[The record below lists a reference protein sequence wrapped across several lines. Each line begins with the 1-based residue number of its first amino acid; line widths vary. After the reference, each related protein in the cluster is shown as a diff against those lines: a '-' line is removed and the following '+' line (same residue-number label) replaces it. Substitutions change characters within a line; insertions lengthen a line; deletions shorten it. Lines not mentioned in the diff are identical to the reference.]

1 MNKNTHLPPNLGSLE
16 TDQPSTSQADKSA
29 GETAGQTGLDSLL
42 REMVRL
48 ERQVRESLDRL
59 WDDWV
64 DPDEALY
71 DDAGMRWARVSDMPR
86 PGSPAGAA
94 YTTEAQLAQIR
105 AQCRALAVGNE
116 FAINGHEN
124 RISYIVGPG
133 HKYRITPKPGRQVPL
148 ELLAR
153 VEEFLQ
159 EFLRINKWHH
169 RQQEIVRRKDRD
181 GEVFLRLFVGPD
193 GMTRVRFVEPE
204 QVSTP
209 PSQSANPAA
218 SFGILTD
225 PQDVETVLGYFIDG
239 QFVDASVIQHRKLG
253 VDANVKRGLPLF
265 FPVRANLRRAEKL
278 LRNMSVLAE
287 VQSAIALIRK
297 HTTAARSALEQFVRQ
312 EAQPQPAVGVQAT
325 PIRRYGPGTILD
337 VFAGVDY
344 DFPASRINAA
354 NYVAVLQAELRAI
367 AARLVMP
374 EFMLTSDASNA
385 NYASTMV
392 AEGPAVKMFERL
404 QQDMIADDL
413 EVLWFALRAGADA
426 GRLPRQVLEDVE
438 IQCVPPPLCARDR
451 LREAQAD
458 RILVLSGAMSA
469 RTMALRHGLDPD
481 REIGPAG
488 SEDLARRAELDGR
501 TNLLST
507 PTETCPHPTPT
518 GDLLRE

>member
-1 MNKNTHLPPNLGSLE
+1 MNQNSYPSPKSGSDSANQPAEGVRQASQSGLGG
-16 TDQPSTSQADKSA
+16 SA
-29 GETAGQTGLDSLL
+29 GWQEAARQW
-42 REMVRL
+42 VRI
-48 ERQVRESLDRL
+48 ERQLQEALDRL
-59 WDDWV
+59 WDDYV
-64 DPDEALY
+64 DPDEVLY
-71 DDAGMRWARVSDMPR
+71 DEAGMRWARLSDMPR
-86 PGSPAGAA
+86 PGSPTGAA
-94 YTTEAQLAQIR
+94 YTTEAQLANIR
-105 AQCRALAVGNE
+105 AECRALAVGNE

-133 HKYRITPKPGRQVPL
+133 HKYRIVPKPGRRVPA
-148 ELLAR
+148 EILAQY
-153 VEEFLQ
+153 EEFLV

-181 GEVFLRLFVGPD
+181 GEVFLRFFVGPD

-209 PSQSANPAA
+209 ATHSANPAA

-239 QFVDASVIQHRKLG
+239 QFVEASLIQHRKLG

-265 FPVRANLRRAEKL
+265 YPVRANLRRAEKL

-297 HTTAARSALEQFVRQ
+297 HTTATRSALEQFIRQ
-312 EAQPQPAVGVQAT
+312 EAEGQSGSGLRAT
-325 PIRRYGPGTILD
+325 PLRRYGPGTILD
-337 VFAGVDY
+337 VFAGVEY

-413 EVLWFALRAGADA
+413 EVLWFALRTAVAA
-426 GRLPRQVLEDVE
+426 GRLPGQAMEDIE
-438 IQCVPPPLCARDR
+438 IQAVPPSLCARDR

-458 RILVLSGAMSA
+458 RILVLSGAMSP

-481 REIGPAG
+481 REAASGPNGLLGQNRSQESVFPSAG
-488 SEDLARRAELDGR
+488 GLPGRIPPGATTSEAAG
-501 TNLLST
+501 
-507 PTETCPHPTPT
+507 
-518 GDLLRE
+518 

>member
-1 MNKNTHLPPNLGSLE
+1 MEDSHSGSNDPWQSDPPTNPKQSS
-16 TDQPSTSQADKSA
+16 DSADSHIRWAEIGWAEEYLKK
-29 GETAGQTGLDSLL
+29 G
-42 REMVRL
+42 VRL
-48 ERQVRESLDRL
+48 QRHLEESFDRL
-59 WDDWV
+59 WDEYV
-64 DPDEALY
+64 DPDDALY
-71 DDAGMRWARVSDMPR
+71 DDAGMRWARVSDLPR
-86 PGSPAGAA
+86 PGSPAGTA
-94 YTTEAQLAQIR
+94 YTTEAQLAEIR
-105 AQCRALAVGNE
+105 AQCRSLAVGNE

-133 HKYRITPKPGRQVPL
+133 HQYRVTPKPGRTIPPDVP
-148 ELLAR
+148 AQ
-153 VEEFLQ
+153 VEEFFQ

-181 GEVFLRLFVGPD
+181 GEVFLHLFVGPD
-193 GMTRVRFVEPE
+193 GMTHVRFLEPE

-209 PSQSANPAA
+209 PSESANPAA
-218 SFGILTD
+218 TFGILTD
-225 PQDVETVLGYFIDG
+225 SQDVETVLGYFIDG
-239 QFVDASVIQHRKLG
+239 VFVDASAIQHRKLG

-265 FPVRANLRRAEKL
+265 YSVRANLRRAEKL

-297 HTTAARSALEQFVRQ
+297 HTTAARSALEQFIQQQNTGSGNPGFR
-312 EAQPQPAVGVQAT
+312 AT
-325 PIRRYGPGTILD
+325 PLHRYGPGTILD

-354 NYVAVLQAELRAI
+354 GYVAVLQAELRAI

-404 QQDMIADDL
+404 QQDMITDDL
-413 EVLWFALRAGADA
+413 EVLWFALRTAAGA
-426 GRLPRQVLEDVE
+426 GRFPHQVLEEIE
-438 IQCVPPPLCARDR
+438 IQCVPPPLCSRDR

-458 RILVLSGAMSA
+458 RILVLSGAMSS

-481 REIGPAG
+481 REIGPKESAG
-488 SEDLARRAELDGR
+488 
-501 TNLLST
+501 
-507 PTETCPHPTPT
+507 T
-518 GDLLRE
+518 GDYVPIDGA

>member
-1 MNKNTHLPPNLGSLE
+1 MNKNVHPFPEN
-16 TDQPSTSQADKSA
+16 PSSTRN
-29 GETAGQTGLDSLL
+29 ETATAAPEASQSGSGNPTRLQELL
-42 REMVRL
+42 QELVRM
-48 ERQVRESLDRL
+48 ERRVQESLDRL
-59 WDDWV
+59 WDDYV

-71 DDAGMRWARVSDMPR
+71 DEAGMRWARLSDLPR

-94 YTTEAQLAQIR
+94 YATEAQLADIR

-133 HKYRITPKPGRQVPL
+133 HRYRIAPKPGHSVPAEIL
-148 ELLAR
+148 TQMES
-153 VEEFLQ
+153 FLD

-209 PSQSANPAA
+209 PSESANPAA

-265 FPVRANLRRAEKL
+265 YPVRANLRRAEKL

-297 HTTAARSALEQFVRQ
+297 HTTAARSALEQFIRQ
-312 EAQPQPAVGVQAT
+312 EAEGQVGSGVRAT
-325 PIRRYGPGTILD
+325 PLRRYGPGTILD
-337 VFAGVDY
+337 VFAGVEY

-354 NYVAVLQAELRAI
+354 SYVAVLQAELRAI

-413 EVLWFALRAGADA
+413 EVLWFALRAGAEA
-426 GRLPRQVLEDVE
+426 GRLSRHGLDDVD
-438 IQCVPPPLCARDR
+438 IQAVPPPLCARDR

-481 REIGPAG
+481 REIGPAEPGNLPARLAAPSG
-488 SEDLARRAELDGR
+488 STEAAVRPPLRP
-501 TNLLST
+501 LS
-507 PTETCPHPTPT
+507 PIQE
-518 GDLLRE
+518 